1 MSAPAPPPQPADPVR
16 GLVAGAAAV
25 VLLLGLWWASD
36 VLAPALLAVVFA
48 TTAYPLQRLLVR
60 RGWHRVLAFLATL
73 AVVYAI
79 LLTALLLVVVSIIE
93 LVETLPNYDDKIQ
106 DLVNSW
112 SNALGGPSASSAL
125 SDISGTSIANAVLDV
140 VHGVTG
146 ALATGI
152 ILVGVI
158 FFLLLDSIGM
168 PARYARFVD
177 DRPWVAESWS
187 AWSAQTRRYIGI
199 ATLFGLVV
207 AVIDTLLLWA
217 LDVPL
222 PIVWGLLAFVTNYIP
237 NIGFIIGVVPPA
249 LLGLLDGGAATMIW
263 VIVGY
268 SVVNFTIQMVIQP
281 KVVADAVSIAAT
293 VSFLSVFFWV
303 LVVGPL
309 GAILC
314 IPLTLFVQQVV
325 LRPYAHTR
333 WSASLIGSG

>member
-1 MSAPAPPPQPADPVR
+1 MSTPAPSPQPVDPAR
-16 GLVAGAAAV
+16 ALVGGAAAAV
-25 VLLLGLWWASD
+25 VLFALWWASD
-36 VLAPALLAVVFA
+36 VLAPALLAVVFVA
-48 TTAYPLQRLLVR
+48 TAYPMQRALIA

-73 AVVYAI
+73 AVVYAV
-79 LLTALLLVVVSIIE
+79 LLTALVLVVVSIIQ
-93 LVETLPNYDDKIQ
+93 LVETLPDYDDKIH

-112 SNALGGPSASSAL
+112 SNALGGPSESSAL
-125 SDISGTSIANAVLDV
+125 SEISGTTIANAVLDV
-140 VHGVTG
+140 VDGVAG
-146 ALATGI
+146 AFSAGI
-152 ILVGVI
+152 IIVGVV

-168 PARYARFVD
+168 PARYARFAD
-177 DRPWVAESWS
+177 ARPWVAE
-187 AWSAQTRRYIGI
+187 AWSDWCAGTRRYIGV
-199 ATLFGLVV
+199 ATIFGLIV

-249 LLGLLDGGAATMIW
+249 LLGLLSGGAGTMIA

-268 SVVNFTIQMVIQP
+268 CVVNFTIQMVIQP

-314 IPLTLFVQQVV
+314 IPLTLFVQLVV
-325 LRPYAHTR
+325 LRPYAGTR
-333 WSASLIGSG
+333 WSASLISSG